1 MSEELTKSN
10 KDRRLTLDEM
20 YDIFMGDAYKEWHE
34 ILYEG
39 TNGKKHAGITVLWHN
54 PRFSPL
60 LYRHIIAEELLGCDK
75 EKVDW
80 DKVGLFEPCHYFEF
94 IDLLMNPLVWK
105 DALDYEDIVVEGRI
119 AEEEYDSGRFKDI
132 VDLLNY
138 IGRLDIID
146 FAKDPYEYDEDSYE
160 MKHVKGM
167 HEWGRLT
174 CDMEDIFHK
183 IINGEHTTYEEIRG
197 AKYYDLAS
205 LRYRLTVI
213 AKECGGK
220 RAVELLSM
228 LQEEWPKIKLW
239 KTYFDT
245 MEPEDIEHFENGLFH
260 GFDDL
265 LAEWNQEAEQSSTR
279 GPKETTVFKDSE
291 TAEREKERFISF
303 INRHKMS
310 EDDVDAAW
318 DNRVNQVAVCFY
330 RVWKE
335 KKMLTTKAGGTS
347 LSRFIIDCGLSISVK
362 EKAHGNALN
371 RMINS
376 TDLFTNWIG
385 DVRASFSK

>member
-1 MSEELTKSN
+1 MKVEQDKKKSQ
-10 KDRRLTLDEM
+10 RLTLDEM
-20 YDIFMGDAYKEWHE
+20 INIFKGDAYKKWHKF
-34 ILYEG
+34 ILEDE
-39 TNGKKHAGITVLWHN
+39 NGDEYVGPGIIWHN
-54 PRFSPL
+54 PKFYPL
-60 LYRHIIAEELLGCDK
+60 LYRHIIAEELLKLDRN
-75 EKVDW
+75 EVDW
-80 DKVGLFEPCHYFEF
+80 DKVGLFDPCLYFAF
-94 IDLLMNPLVWK
+94 VDLLMNPLVWR
-105 DALDYEDIVVEGRI
+105 DAIDYDDIVVEGRI
-119 AEEEYDSGRFKDI
+119 AEEEYDSERLNEIG
-132 VDLLNY
+132 DLLNY
-138 IGRLDIID
+138 IGKLDIID
-146 FAKDPYEYDEDSYE
+146 FANDPCEYDEDEYE
-160 MKHVKGM
+160 LKHIKGM
-167 HEWGRLT
+167 HEWRRLT

-245 MEPEDIEHFENGLFH
+245 MTPEDIEQFESGLLH

-265 LAEWNQEAEQSSTR
+265 LEEWKQEAEQSSQR
-279 GPKETTVFKDSE
+279 GPKETTVFKHSE
-291 TAEREKERFISF
+291 IAEREKERFMSF

-318 DNRVNQVAVCFY
+318 DNRINQVAVCFY
-330 RVWKE
+330 RVWRE
-335 KKMLTTKAGGTS
+335 KSMLTAKAGGTS
-347 LSRFIIDCGLSISVK
+347 LSRFLKDCGLSISVK

-376 TDLFTNWIG
+376 NDMFVNWIG
-385 DVRASFSK
+385 EVRASF

>member
-1 MSEELTKSN
+1 MKEINDKKKSQ
-10 KDRRLTLDEM
+10 RLTLDEM
-20 YDIFMGDAYKEWHE
+20 INILKGDAYKEWHSF
-34 ILYEG
+34 ILEDK
-39 TNGKKHAGITVLWHN
+39 NGEERVGLGIVWHN
-54 PRFSPL
+54 PRFFPL
-60 LYRHIIAEELLGCDK
+60 LYRHAIAEELLQLDRN
-75 EKVDW
+75 EVDW
-80 DKVGLFEPCHYFEF
+80 DKVGLFDAAVYFAF
-94 IDLLMNPLVWK
+94 VDLLMNPLVWK
-105 DALDYEDIVVEGRI
+105 DAMEYEDIVVEGRI
-119 AEEEYDSGRFKDI
+119 AEEEYDSGRFEEI

-138 IGRLDIID
+138 IGKLDIID

-205 LRYRLTVI
+205 LRYRLIVI

-265 LAEWNQEAEQSSTR
+265 LAEWKQEAEQSNTR

-291 TAEREKERFISF
+291 TAKREKERFMSF

-318 DNRVNQVAVCFY
+318 DNRVNQVTVCFY
-330 RVWKE
+330 RIWKE
-335 KKMLTTKAGGTS
+335 KNMLTAKAGGTS

-376 TDLFTNWIG
+376 DDLFTNWIG
-385 DVRASFSK
+385 EVRASFQK